1 MPMSVDELQEIR
13 IVFQGLKTLY
23 QTYLPK
29 VDPVLINDLL
39 VREQEK
45 RGSTDTSSSAPFYL
59 MDISANEGTD
69 SEKMRDLIY
78 QKVGGFLQYLIMV
91 LVA

>member
-39 VREQEK
+39 VGEQEK
-45 RGSTDTSSSAPFYL
+45 RSSTDTSSSAPPYL
-59 MDISANEGTD
+59 VDISTNEGTD
-69 SEKMRDLIY
+69 SEKMRDIRR
-78 QKVGGFLQYLIMV
+78 QGGFLQYMIMV
-91 LVA
+91 LVT